1 MKYNRD
7 YELVN
12 DILAEWDPIG
22 VPDTVAKT
30 EYADYVQR
38 ILVKRDN
45 LQGIIKELETIITA
59 DIGLDYNGDNPNDKG
74 HTVEYATRIF
84 NELKKQRLIT
94 IDELTEKIEK
104 DDSNPDFKV
113 AAKGLIEAINDWPTN
128 LTTIEEF
135 VNEMKNEF
143 GGQIT
148 KGKLEKYS
156 NLDEA
161 WKMESTAS
169 TIEMLNAFPD
179 KSFEEIVTVISDHYK
194 RLV

>member
-30 EYADYVQR
+30 EYTDYVER

-45 LQGIIKELETIITA
+45 LDGIIKELETIITA
-59 DIGLDYNGDNPNDKG
+59 DIGLDYNGDNANDKG
-74 HTVEYATRIF
+74 HTIEYATRIF

-104 DDSNPDFKV
+104 DDSNTDFKV
-113 AAKGLIEAINDWPTN
+113 
-128 LTTIEEF
+128 
-135 VNEMKNEF
+135 
-143 GGQIT
+143 
-148 KGKLEKYS
+148 
-156 NLDEA
+156 
-161 WKMESTAS
+161 
-169 TIEMLNAFPD
+169 
-179 KSFEEIVTVISDHYK
+179 
-194 RLV
+194 

>member
-1 MKYNRD
+1 MKYNKD

-12 DILAEWDPIG
+12 EILAEWDPIG

-30 EYADYVQR
+30 EYTDYVQR

-45 LQGIIKELETIITA
+45 LDRIIKELETIITA
-59 DIGLDYNGDNPNDKG
+59 DIGLDYNCDNPYNKA
-74 HTVEYATRIF
+74 HTIEYATRIF

-94 IDELTEKIEK
+94 IDELTEKIER
-104 DDSNPDFKV
+104 DDSNTDFKV
-113 AAKGLIEAINDWPTN
+113 AAKVLIEAINDWPTN
-128 LTTIEEF
+128 LTTIEDF

-143 GGQIT
+143 QGEIT
-148 KGKLEKYS
+148 KVKLEKYS

-169 TIEMLNAFPD
+169 TIEMLNAFPN
-179 KSFEEIVTVISDHYK
+179 KSFNEIVTSISDHYK
-194 RLV
+194 RLE

>member
-30 EYADYVQR
+30 EYTDYVER

-45 LQGIIKELETIITA
+45 LDGIIKELETIITA
-59 DIGLDYNGDNPNDKG
+59 DIGLDYNGDNANDKG
-74 HTVEYATRIF
+74 HTIEYATRIF

-104 DDSNPDFKV
+104 DDSNTDFKV
-113 AAKGLIEAINDWPTN
+113 AAKGMIEAINDWPTN
-128 LTTIEEF
+128 LTTIEDF

-143 GGQIT
+143 GAQIT
-148 KGKLEKYS
+148 KSKLEKYS
-156 NLDEA
+156 NLGEA
-161 WKMESTAS
+161 WKMESTALA
-169 TIEMLNAFPD
+169 IEMLNAFPD
-179 KSFEEIVTVISDHYK
+179 KSFDEIVTGISDHCK

>member
-1 MKYNRD
+1 MKYTKD

-30 EYADYVQR
+30 EYTDYVQR
-38 ILVKRDN
+38 ILIKRDN
-45 LQGIIKELETIITA
+45 LDGITKELETIIIA
-59 DIGLDYNGDNPNDKG
+59 DIGLDYNGENPNDKG
-74 HTVEYATRIF
+74 HTIKYATRIF

-104 DDSNPDFKV
+104 DDSNADFKV
-113 AAKGLIEAINDWPTN
+113 GATGLIGAINNWPTT
-128 LTTIEEF
+128 LTTIEDF

-143 GGQIT
+143 DGQIT
-148 KGKLEKYS
+148 KSKLEKYS

-169 TIEMLNAFPD
+169 TIKMLSVFPD
-179 KSFEEIVTVISDHYK
+179 KSFDQIVKDISDHYK
-194 RLV
+194 KLE